1 MFDLNTVY
9 GTQGYQVSSNNA
21 HCDHSAIVLPFPYN
35 LPKTTQEPVSVAPKS
50 DIIEHRMNAPLC
62 SNEMTAIM
70 DMVKYRAKH
79 LGQELWVTTST
90 FLTTMGIDELG
101 DLRRCDFVRAVE
113 YLVTFSSPVTA

>member
-1 MFDLNTVY
+1 MFDLNTIY
-9 GTQGYQVSSNNA
+9 ETKGYQVSSDNA

-35 LPKTTQEPVSVAPKS
+35 LPKATQEAASVAPKS
-50 DIIEHRMNAPLC
+50 DIIEHRMTAPLC

-79 LGQELWVTTST
+79 LGQELWVTTSS
-90 FLTTMGIDELG
+90 FLTTMGIEEMG